1 MRPDQLGDYRIPGD
15 VQHHPS
21 SDAFVF
27 VTTQMDLDGDKY
39 RRHLWING
47 EGRLARLTEG
57 EMDYSPRWSPV
68 GATIAFIRKEADEKA
83 KPQLA
88 VRGRDRVVR
97 IVTDFD
103 LGVSELAWSP
113 DGSTIAVVS
122 SEYIDG
128 FEDDEERERAPRR
141 ITEPAFRFDNK
152 SWTYN
157 VRSHIWLVDVESGEV
172 TQLTS
177 GEHSENHP
185 AWSPDGTTI
194 AFVSSTEEKP
204 WMEALE
210 TVYTVSVAGRSAPAP
225 VTPRGD
231 WVWCGYDASG
241 SLLALGSA
249 TDVPSLELSQFHRL
263 DGSGNTESI
272 TATDRHIMTGGTAGS
287 SLNPT
292 PVGSGVILAVAQN
305 RGAEHLTAFSDAG
318 EEIRIGG
325 KRVVTSYSTNSSG
338 DVTVVSISTP
348 TSPGEILEIG
358 ADGVETQITDLNTDF
373 SANANLTEPQEF
385 TFDSDGHEIHGWVFL
400 PEGDDSVP
408 LLFNIHGG
416 PAAQYTWG
424 FFDEFQ
430 VYAAAGY
437 GVVAVNPRG
446 SSGRGQD
453 WVNTPIGEWGK
464 DVPADQLDLMRVP
477 AAAAAQFPRLDM
489 ERLGIM
495 GGSYG
500 GLSTVMITAM
510 DQRYTSAVAERGVYN
525 WLSMAGTSDI
535 PFFIP
540 LYLDAEMPGG
550 ALDLWKASPLA
561 RAHNIETPTLIIHSE
576 HDFRCPVEQG
586 QQLFTLLAT
595 KGVET
600 ELLLFPPGEGHELSR
615 SGKPKHRRERF
626 EAILQWH
633 ERHLR

>member
-1 MRPDQLGDYRIPGD
+1 

-21 SDAFVF
+21 GDAFVF
-27 VTTQMDLDGDKY
+27 VTTQMDLEDDKY
-39 RRHLWING
+39 LRHLWING

-57 EMDYSPRWSPV
+57 DVDYSPRWSPD
-68 GATIAFIRKEADEKA
+68 GATIAFIRKAGDEKA

-122 SEYIDG
+122 SEYTDG
-128 FEDDEERERAPRR
+128 IEDDDERERAPRR

-157 VRSHIWLVDVESGEV
+157 VRSHIWLVDVESGEA

-185 AWSPDGTTI
+185 AWSPDGTLI
-194 AFVSSTEEKP
+194 AFVSSTEDKP

-210 TVYTVSVAGRSAPAP
+210 TVYTVSVAGGSAPEA

-231 WVWCGYDASG
+231 WVWCGYDGSG
-241 SLLALGSA
+241 SLLALGSV

-263 DGSGNTESI
+263 DGSGGTEPI
-272 TATDRHIMTGGTAGS
+272 TATDRHITTGGTAGS
-287 SLNPT
+287 SLNPR
-292 PVGSGVILAVAQN
+292 PISGNVILAVAQN
-305 RGAEHLTAFSDAG
+305 RAAEHLTAFSDSG
-318 EEIRIGG
+318 EEVRIGG
-325 KRVVTSYSTNSSG
+325 KRVVTGFSPNPSG
-338 DVTVVSISTP
+338 DVTVISVSTP
-348 TSPGEILEIG
+348 TSPGEIV
-358 ADGVETQITDLNTDF
+358 AVATDGEETQITDLNTDF
-373 SANANLTEPQEF
+373 IADANLVEPREF
-385 TFDSDGHEIHGWVFL
+385 TFDSDGHEVHGWVFL
-400 PEGDDSVP
+400 PEGDESVP

-430 VYAAAGY
+430 IYAGSGY

-446 SSGRGQD
+446 SSGRGQE

-464 DVPADQLDLMRVP
+464 DVPADQLDLKRVP
-477 AAAAAQFPRLDM
+477 DAAAAQFPRLDM
-489 ERLGIM
+489 DRLGIM

-510 DQRYTSAVAERGVYN
+510 DQRYKSAVAERGVYN

-561 RAHNIETPTLIIHSE
+561 RAHTIETPTLVIHSE

-600 ELLLFPPGEGHELSR
+600 EMLLFPPGEGHELSR

-626 EAILQWH
+626 EAILEWH